1 MIEKALNLANQA
13 HSGQTRKGTDIPYI
27 LHPMESGVI
36 ANSILTQLARYD
48 EEVISAA
55 ILHDVIEDTDVTE
68 DCLLTKFN
76 KKMVGLITVQS
87 EDKSKSW
94 KERKQ
99 ATIDCLNNTQDIDV
113 KIVHLADKLSN
124 MRSIARDYA
133 VLGDKLWERF
143 KEKSK
148 SEQGWY
154 YESLAESLVGLE
166 NIREHQEFKRLIKEV
181 FGE

>member
-1 MIEKALNLANQA
+1 
-13 HSGQTRKGTDIPYI
+13 
-27 LHPMESGVI
+27 
-36 ANSILTQLARYD
+36 
-48 EEVISAA
+48 
-55 ILHDVIEDTDVTE
+55 
-68 DCLLTKFN
+68 
-76 KKMVGLITVQS
+76 
-87 EDKSKSW
+87 
-94 KERKQ
+94 
-99 ATIDCLNNTQDIDV
+99 
-113 KIVHLADKLSN
+113 